1 MGAITGQSQ
10 GHAWMT
16 PPKHPGTPTSP
27 HYAATTG
34 AVRTWSRAAANQVH
48 CSFPHQK
55 AIPSMWTSSV
65 LCPSPVR
72 DSFIYERSAEGHTM
86 RAGGAAGE
94 NPAERSTGA
103 HSAADEQWA
112 NGPHGRG
119 AYLRKDA
126 QSLFTF
132 LHLLNGAQ
140 CSTGLKGLHAIYYLR
155 LYRRLQGGTRAE
167 DRGRAARPCAF
178 PGPQRARTAA
188 ASTPPATWPRCRA
201 GTPPHG
207 CALLILHAAKIDSPV
222 CRFPQYFPSSFLCR
236 YLPRQSFPKCCSA
249 DISQPCISF
258 CMSSRIILVIL

>member
-72 DSFIYERSAEGHTM
+72 DSFIYKRSAEGHTM

-103 HSAADEQWA
+103 HSAADKQWA

-126 QSLFTF
+126 QFLFTV

-140 CSTGLKGLHAIYYLR
+140 CSTGLKGLHAIYHLR
-155 LYRRLQGGTRAE
+155 VYRRLQGGTRAE
-167 DRGRAARPCAF
+167 DRGRAARPYAF
-178 PGPQRARTAA
+178 PGPRRARTAA
-188 ASTPPATWPRCRA
+188 ASTPPATWPRCSA

-207 CALLILHAAKIDSPV
+207 CALLIPHAAKTDSPV
-222 CRFPQYFPSSFLCR
+222 CRFPQYFTAPFFVGIYRGNPFPSAARLTSHSPA
-236 YLPRQSFPKCCSA
+236 YPSA
-249 DISQPCISF
+249 
-258 CMSSRIILVIL
+258 